1 MAQDENTTVLI
12 VDDEPANVVLLDAI
26 LSPLYNILAATNGEE
41 ALELAS
47 DPISP
52 CLILLDVM
60 MPKMDGFEVI
70 RQLKRNPQTRDIP
83 TIFVTAKAFDKDE
96 ALGFS
101 LGAVDFIIKPFNINT
116 VIAKVAIHVEYYQ
129 QRQYMK
135 SLTKKIY

>member
-47 DPISP
+47 DPTSP
-52 CLILLDVM
+52 CLILLDIM

-70 RQLKRNPQTRDIP
+70 RQLKKNPQTRDIP

-96 ALGFS
+96 ELGFS

-116 VIAKVAIHVEYYQ
+116 VISKVAIHVEYYQ

-135 SLTKKIY
+135 SLVKKGS